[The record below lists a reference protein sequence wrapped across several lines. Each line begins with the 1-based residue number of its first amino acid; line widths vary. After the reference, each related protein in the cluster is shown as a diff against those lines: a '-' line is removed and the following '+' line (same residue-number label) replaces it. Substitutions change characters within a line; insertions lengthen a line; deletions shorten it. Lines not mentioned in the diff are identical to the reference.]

1 VKCTADNGGHEHDE
15 TEPQRAADKA
25 SRCHPPPPPI
35 PGVGHKKS
43 ATKLNP
49 IAGDK
54 VHSTSL
60 PAGEQTGRQSRRT
73 SPPRRVA
80 DQELIKIER
89 VFQIIIRRR
98 RKPQATVPSM
108 KRRSPGSLS
117 RMSPAR
123 SAPERNRRARPAAAA
138 GAPRRSAHRADGLPI
153 PFRLLAP
160 DIRPPSFCNRNS
172 SRKIACPSRN
182 VGI

>member
-1 VKCTADNGGHEHDE
+1 MTKPSHSA
-15 TEPQRAADKA
+15 
-25 SRCHPPPPPI
+25 PPI
-35 PGVGHKKS
+35 RLLDVILRLHPSPGW
-43 ATKLNP
+43 ATKKAPRNSIPLRV
-49 IAGDK
+49 IRFTA
-54 VHSTSL
+54 L
-60 PAGEQTGRQSRRT
+60 R
-73 SPPRRVA
+73 SPPGNRRGGNLGERRRRVA

>member
-1 VKCTADNGGHEHDE
+1 MTKPSHSA
-15 TEPQRAADKA
+15 
-25 SRCHPPPPPI
+25 PPI
-35 PGVGHKKS
+35 RLLDVILRLHPSPGW
-43 ATKLNP
+43 ATKKAPRNSIPLRV
-49 IAGDK
+49 IRFTA
-54 VHSTSL
+54 L
-60 PAGEQTGRQSRRT
+60 R
-73 SPPRRVA
+73 SPPGNRRGGNLGEHRRRVA

-98 RKPQATVPSM
+98 RKTAGGRTFDEAALA
-108 KRRSPGSLS
+108 GSLS
-117 RMSPAR
+117 RNWLMSPAR